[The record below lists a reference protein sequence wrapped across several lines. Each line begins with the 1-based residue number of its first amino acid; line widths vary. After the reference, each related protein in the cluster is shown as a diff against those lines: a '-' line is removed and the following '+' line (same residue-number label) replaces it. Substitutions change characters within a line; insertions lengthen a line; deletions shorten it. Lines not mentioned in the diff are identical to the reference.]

1 MYMFHSPLK
10 QLVFW
15 RKRRRK
21 ISFKTSSFSVII
33 FSSSF
38 YFFSRNI
45 EISKEVTD
53 EKYDDDSKSKLIIKF
68 YSRLNRHPKQVI
80 RYSISI
86 SFWSIRYA
94 YDGLPLLPCQP
105 PTKIQ
110 PPRCKCGGQRVFE
123 CQILS
128 SVISLFHI
136 DDEDVYKQRTVMYK
150 LVWYECPN
158 LQPIRSPQVKIH
170 GLLLSVVVL
179 LWK

>member
-1 MYMFHSPLK
+1 MYMFYSPHK

-33 FSSSF
+33 FFLPFISSLGTLKFPKKLPMKNMMMIPSPNW
-38 YFFSRNI
+38 SSNSI
-45 EISKEVTD
+45 L
-53 EKYDDDSKSKLIIKF
+53 DSIATPNKLFGIQLA
-68 YSRLNRHPKQVI
+68 SL
-80 RYSISI
+80 SDS
-86 SFWSIRYA
+86 SRYA